1 MGDDG
6 LPRGGE
12 GFDWEGAE
20 DLTSL
25 SEEDLRARLAELAKE
40 ERGLVY
46 GLRIL
51 QGRMDVIR
59 AELVRRGAA
68 PAATLS
74 PEDLARAMLGEARV
88 PGRRS

>member
-6 LPRGGE
+6 MPRGGE

-20 DLTSL
+20 DLTAL
-25 SEEDLRARLAELAKE
+25 SEEDLRARLAALAEE
-40 ERGLVY
+40 ERGLSY
-46 GLRIL
+46 GLRIV
-51 QGRMDVIR
+51 QGRMDVMR

-68 PAATLS
+68 PATLS
-74 PEDLARAMLGEARV
+74 PEDLARVLLGEVRV

>member
-1 MGDDG
+1 M
-6 LPRGGE
+6 PRGGE
-12 GFDWEGAE
+12 GFDWEDAE

-25 SEEDLRARLAELAKE
+25 SEEDLRARLAALAEE

-46 GLRIL
+46 GLRIV

-59 AELVRRGAA
+59 AELVRRGAV
-68 PAATLS
+68 PATLS
-74 PEDLARAMLGEARV
+74 PEDLARALLGEARV

>member
-1 MGDDG
+1 MGDDR

-25 SEEDLRARLAELAKE
+25 SEEDLRARVAALAEE
-40 ERGLVY
+40 ERGLAY
-46 GLRIL
+46 GLRVV
-51 QGRMDVIR
+51 QGRMDVMR

-68 PAATLS
+68 PATLS
-74 PEDLARAMLGEARV
+74 PEDLARALLGEARAS
-88 PGRRS
+88 GRRS

>member
-25 SEEDLRARLAELAKE
+25 SEEDLRARLVALAEE

-46 GLRIL
+46 GLRIV

-59 AELVRRGAA
+59 AELVSRGAA
-68 PAATLS
+68 PATLS
-74 PEDLARAMLGEARV
+74 PEDLAPALLGEVRV
-88 PGRRS
+88 SGRRS

>member
-25 SEEDLRARLAELAKE
+25 SEEDLRARLAALAEE

-46 GLRIL
+46 GLRIV

-59 AELVRRGAA
+59 AELARRGAVS
-68 PAATLS
+68 ATLS
-74 PEDLARAMLGEARV
+74 SEDLARALLGEARV

>member
-6 LPRGGE
+6 ISRGGE

-20 DLTSL
+20 DLTAL
-25 SEEDLRARLAELAKE
+25 SEEDLRARLAALAEE
-40 ERGLVY
+40 ERGLSY
-46 GLRIL
+46 GLRIV
-51 QGRMDVIR
+51 QGRVDVMR

-68 PAATLS
+68 PATLS
-74 PEDLARAMLGEARV
+74 PEELARALLGEVRV

>member
-6 LPRGGE
+6 LPRDGE

-25 SEEDLRARLAELAKE
+25 AEEDLGARLAALAEE
-40 ERGLVY
+40 ERGLSY
-46 GLRIL
+46 GLRIV
-51 QGRMDVIR
+51 QGRMDVMR
-59 AELVRRGAA
+59 AELVRRG
-68 PAATLS
+68 AATLS
-74 PEDLARAMLGEARV
+74 PEDLARALLGEAWV

>member
-1 MGDDG
+1 MGDHG
-6 LPRGGE
+6 LTRGEE

-25 SEEDLRARLAELAKE
+25 SGGELRARLGALAEE
-40 ERGLVY
+40 ERALSY
-46 GLRIL
+46 GLRIV

-68 PAATLS
+68 SALS
-74 PEDLARAMLGEARV
+74 PEDLARALLGEEAGVR
-88 PGRRS
+88 GRRS